1 MKVKDQIFNILRQ
14 NYPLRKIISDTINTP
29 AQNVYLWAYRKQH
42 RKVSNEVVMEILM
55 KYLKITAKDILE
67 TKTKQ
72 K

>member
-42 RKVSNEVVMEILM
+42 RKVSNEVVMEILRN
-55 KYLKITAKDILE
+55 YLKINDSQILE
-67 TKTKQ
+67 TSNK
-72 K
+72 